1 VVSDRLFARF
11 YPGTSHD
18 GTLAFYGWLRA
29 HCAPRMR
36 VLNLGAGPAT
46 KSPKRL
52 IKGSVA
58 SVTGVD
64 IDPVVLTN
72 EELDEAYVTDGVVLP
87 FTDHSFD
94 LAYADYVLEHV
105 EHPVPFLSEV
115 KRVLKPGAAFFFRT
129 PNIWHYV
136 ALISASTPHWVHRLI
151 ANPVRG
157 MPRDAHEPYL
167 TRYRLNSKKAI
178 VESSAAAGFSTSELR
193 FFEGQPSYL
202 MFNSVAFLLGVA
214 YERIVNS
221 GDWLAFLRANI
232 FGKLVKLGDS
242 GTSHT
247 DSRY

>member
-1 VVSDRLFARF
+1 MA
-11 YPGTSHD
+11 
-18 GTLAFYGWLRA
+18 
-29 HCAPRMR
+29 
-36 VLNLGAGPAT
+36 
-46 KSPKRL
+46 
-52 IKGSVA
+52 
-58 SVTGVD
+58 
-64 IDPVVLTN
+64 
-72 EELDEAYVTDGVVLP
+72 AYE

-157 MPRDAHEPYL
+157 MRRGAHEPYP
-167 TRYRLNSKKAI
+167 THYRLNSKKAI
-178 VESSAAAGFSTSELR
+178 VEISDAAGFSISELR

-232 FGKLVKLGDS
+232 FGKLVKLGDG

>member
-1 VVSDRLFARF
+1 
-11 YPGTSHD
+11 
-18 GTLAFYGWLRA
+18 
-29 HCAPRMR
+29 MR

-46 KSPKRL
+46 NSPKRL
-52 IKGSVA
+52 VKGSVA

-87 FTDHSFD
+87 FNDHRFD

-115 KRVLKPGAAFFFRT
+115 KRVLKPGAAFLFRT

-157 MPRDAHEPYL
+157 MPRDAHEPWPTY
-167 TRYRLNSKKAI
+167 YRLNSKKAI
-178 VESSAAAGFSTSELR
+178 VRSSAAAGFSTNELR

-202 MFNSVAFLLGVA
+202 VFNSVVFLLGVA
-214 YERIVNS
+214 YERVVNS
-221 GDWLAFLRANI
+221 GQWLSFLRANI
-232 FGKLVKLGDS
+232 FGKLVRLSETGIAP
-242 GTSHT
+242 
-247 DSRY
+247 Y